1 MRRVKALSALLRIAD
16 AQCFEALTRTGYIVR
31 YMSRTFD
38 AIVVGTGQAGP
49 SLAARLA
56 GAGMKVAVV
65 ERDKFG
71 GTCVNNGCTP
81 TKTLVASAYAAQLA
95 RRAAEYGVALEGAV
109 RLDMQKV
116 KARKDAVV
124 GRSNQGVEKWMR
136 GLKNASVIQGHA
148 RFTGP
153 RTLRVGDE
161 ELSAERIFLNVG
173 ARPLVPKMPGL
184 ESVPYLTNESMMAV
198 DFLPEHLVIVG
209 GSYIGL
215 EFGQMFCR
223 FGSRVTI
230 IEMAPR
236 IIAREDVDVSE
247 AVREALEAEGVA
259 VRTGA
264 ECLAVEKASEGF
276 SMRLECSEG
285 APRVSGTHLLLAVGR
300 VPNTDDLGLEAAG
313 IETDSRGTIT
323 VDGGLRTTNAHVW
336 ALGDCNGKGAFTHTA
351 YNDYEIVADN
361 LLSGADR
368 KWTDRVPIYG
378 LFVDPP
384 LGRVGMN
391 AAEIGAAG
399 IQALVAKRP
408 MTRVARAVEKGETRG
423 FLKIYVE
430 ASSKRILG
438 ASLLGTG
445 ADEAVHSLLEAIYAR
460 TPYTELQRHVRI
472 HPTVSELI
480 PTTLESLEALA

>member
-1 MRRVKALSALLRIAD
+1 MPK
-16 AQCFEALTRTGYIVR
+16 
-31 YMSRTFD
+31 TFD

-49 SLAARLA
+49 ALAARLS
-56 GAGMKVAVV
+56 GAGMTVAVV
-65 ERDKFG
+65 EKDRFG

-81 TKTLVASAYAAQLA
+81 TKTLVASAYAAHLA
-95 RRAAEYGVALEGAV
+95 RRAADYGIELRGAV
-109 RLDMQKV
+109 QVDMRKV

-136 GLKNASVIQGHA
+136 GLKNATVLRGRA

-153 RTLRVGDE
+153 QTLRVADE
-161 ELSAERIFLNVG
+161 EIAGARIFLNVG
-173 ARPLVPKMPGL
+173 ARPAVPRLPGL
-184 ESVPYLTNESMMAV
+184 DKVPFLTNESMMAV

-215 EFGQMFCR
+215 EFGQMFRR

-230 IEMAPR
+230 VEMAPR
-236 IIAREDVDVSE
+236 LIAREDEDVSA
-247 AVREALEAEGVA
+247 AVREALEAEGID

-264 ECLAVEKASEGF
+264 ECLTAEKDGHGVAIG
-276 SMRLECSEG
+276 LECREG
-285 APRVSGTHLLLAVGR
+285 APRAAGSQLLIAVGR

-313 IETDSRGTIT
+313 IEVDPRGYIT
-323 VDGGLRTTNAHVW
+323 VDAGLRTSNEHVW
-336 ALGDCNGKGAFTHTA
+336 ALGDCNGKGAFTHTS

-361 LLSGADR
+361 LLAGAAR

-391 AAEIGAAG
+391 AAQIRQAG
-399 IQALVAKRP
+399 IKALVGKRP
-408 MTRVARAVEKGETRG
+408 MTRVSRALEKGETRG

-430 ASSKRILG
+430 AATKRILG

-445 ADEAVHSLLEAIYAR
+445 ADEAVHSLLDAVYAR
-460 TPYTELQRHVRI
+460 TPYTELQRQVRI
-472 HPTVSELI
+472 HPTVSELL

>member
-1 MRRVKALSALLRIAD
+1 MPKN
-16 AQCFEALTRTGYIVR
+16 
-31 YMSRTFD
+31 FD

-49 SLAARLA
+49 ALAARLS
-56 GAGMKVAVV
+56 GAGLSVAVV
-65 ERDKFG
+65 ERAKFG

-95 RRAAEYGVALEGAV
+95 RRAAEYGVDTGGAV
-109 RLDMQKV
+109 RVDMQKV
-116 KARKDAVV
+116 KARKDAVA
-124 GRSNQGVEKWMR
+124 GRSSQGVEKWMR
-136 GLKNASVIQGHA
+136 GLQNATVIQGHA

-161 ELSAERIFLNVG
+161 EISAEKIFLNVG
-173 ARPLVPKMPGL
+173 ARPLVPQLPGIDQ
-184 ESVPYLTNESMMAV
+184 VPFLTNESMMDI

-215 EFGQMFCR
+215 EFGQMYRR
-223 FGSRVTI
+223 FGAKVTI
-230 IEMAPR
+230 VELAPR
-236 IIAREDVDVSE
+236 IIAREDEDVSQ
-247 AVREALEAEGVA
+247 AVREALEAEGVEF
-259 VRTGA
+259 RTGA
-264 ECLAVEKASEGF
+264 ECLSAARDGKGIALG
-276 SMRLECSEG
+276 LDCKEG
-285 APRVSGTHLLLAVGR
+285 APRVAGSHLLLAVGR
-300 VPNTDDLGLEAAG
+300 VPNTDELGLDAAG
-313 IETDSRGTIT
+313 IETDERGTIA
-323 VDGGLRTTNAHVW
+323 VDDALRTTNAQVW

-361 LLSGADR
+361 LLAGAERSWRDR
-368 KWTDRVPIYG
+368 IAIYG

-391 AAEIGAAG
+391 AAEIKRAG
-399 IQALVAKRP
+399 LQALVGKRP
-408 MTRVARAVEKGETRG
+408 MTRVSRAVEKGETRG

-430 ASSKRILG
+430 AASKRILG

-445 ADEAVHSLLEAIYAR
+445 ADEAVHSLVDAIYAR

-480 PTTLESLEALA
+480 PTMLGDLEPLD